1 MKGLMLHGVPRALTR
16 RLLSAVI
23 ASESVVVFF
32 GALVAMSLDRAEGG
46 SGTTWLV
53 AGSILAVLCIV
64 DAGMLRRPWGV
75 TLGWFLHLAT
85 LVSALVVPMMFW
97 VFVIFCGLWVVALV
111 QGRKIDDLADEAC
124 LRHDAE
130 RSTGTSA
137 T

>member
-1 MKGLMLHGVPRALTR
+1 MLHGVPRALTR
-16 RLLSAVI
+16 RLLAAVI

-32 GALVAMSLDRAEGG
+32 GALVAMSLDRTEGG

-53 AGSILAVLCIV
+53 LGSILAVLCVV

-111 QGRKIDDLADEAC
+111 QGHKIDDLADEARR
-124 LRHDAE
+124 RHDAE
-130 RSTGTSA
+130 SSTGPSA

>member
-1 MKGLMLHGVPRALTR
+1 MLHGVPRALTR
-16 RLLSAVI
+16 RLLAAVI

-32 GALVAMSLDRAEGG
+32 GALVAMSLDRTEGG

-53 AGSILAVLCIV
+53 LGSILAVLCVV

-111 QGRKIDDLADEAC
+111 QGRKIDDLADEARR
-124 LRHDAE
+124 RHDAE
-130 RSTGTSA
+130 SSPGPSA

>member
-1 MKGLMLHGVPRALTR
+1 MLHGVPRALTR
-16 RLLSAVI
+16 RLLAAVI

-32 GALVAMSLDRAEGG
+32 GALVAMSLDRTEGG

-53 AGSILAVLCIV
+53 LGSIVAVLCIV

-111 QGRKIDDLADEAC
+111 QGRKIDDLADEAR